1 MNASVRSE
9 TPPSLKLL
17 LRQEKKKM
25 KLEVRATTSS
35 CTTSPNQIRENA
47 NPRRAAVLCGN
58 KVGNSKATDCTFTII
73 TWKLYESKVE
83 SFYYIKLY
91 SHLSQTSSI

>member
-1 MNASVRSE
+1 MQYFNYILNITKRTLKWNKNFLLSFRSTLNASVRSE

-58 KVGNSKATDCTFTII
+58 KVGNSKATD
-73 TWKLYESKVE
+73 
-83 SFYYIKLY
+83 
-91 SHLSQTSSI
+91 